1 MKARTRQP
9 DEDTDWREL
18 AIRLLARREHS
29 ARELAHKLAA
39 RGCAADTIEQVLA
52 ELRDEGLQ
60 SDARFAEA
68 HVHAR
73 LQRGYGP
80 LRIRAEL
87 AERGIDEHLAEQA
100 LSPWADE
107 WAERARAEWRKRFG
121 RAPRDRR
128 EWARQARFLQGRGYP
143 TGLVSRLM
151 NEIERDTE

>member
-1 MKARTRQP
+1 LKARTRQP
-9 DEDTDWREL
+9 DEDIDWREQ

-39 RGCAADTIEQVLA
+39 RGCAPETIEQVLDA
-52 ELRDEGLQ
+52 LRTEGLQ

-73 LQRGYGP
+73 VQRGYGP

-87 AERGIDEHLAEQA
+87 AERGIDEALAEQA
-100 LSPWADE
+100 LAPWADE
-107 WAERARAEWRKRFG
+107 WTQRARAEWRKRFG
-121 RAPRDRR
+121 RPPADRR

-143 TGLVSRLM
+143 TGLVSKLM